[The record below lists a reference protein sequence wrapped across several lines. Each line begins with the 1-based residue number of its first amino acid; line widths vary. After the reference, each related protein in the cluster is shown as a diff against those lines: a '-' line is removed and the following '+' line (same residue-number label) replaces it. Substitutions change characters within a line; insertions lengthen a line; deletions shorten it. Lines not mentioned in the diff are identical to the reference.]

1 MKEFLTSLVEQW
13 KSASG
18 TTRGVVVI
26 ALAAV
31 TASLWWISQSAGQ
44 PHFKLLY
51 SNQDAQHAAAIQNA
65 LAQGGIRYNASQ
77 PPGPF
82 VIWVDEE
89 QYYQAQ
95 NLVALSGALE
105 TSPEG
110 IPVESAGAS
119 QVFQSAGERQQTTMK
134 REWQELEKQLQE
146 LDFVLRARVSTSTP
160 DNSPLRKGAPVTVAV
175 TLALKGHADLS
186 RGQAQTVAKI
196 VRYRFNVP
204 AENVI
209 ISDQSGRSVYDGAAA
224 GELGGAAAS
233 LLEHKARYEGELT
246 ARTNQLLD
254 RVFGSGRSYVVV
266 NSDWTYEERER
277 VKESLDPKN
286 VVTVEKTESKTSTP
300 IAGNNSGGVSG
311 AEPAANEFGS
321 TNPAATAAA
330 QPQAESKTSETKSMT
345 IAGKET
351 EHIRTSTPLLSRLT
365 VSLFLDESLR
375 EKFGKADEIAALE
388 SSIKNAVG
396 FDEKRDV
403 FSSMITPFATVQ
415 RDENGQPVVPPAV
428 EPESAPSPFVE
439 LLLKRGVEIA
449 SALVFLFVLFKAL
462 KSVPR
467 SASKPQQ
474 ALAGGSGGAS
484 VLDEGPIGLDKNDPK
499 YLEMLARRQIEEL
512 VKTEPDK
519 VGTILSRWVSDQE
532 TLART

>member
-1 MKEFLTSLVEQW
+1 MKEFLTSLALQW

-18 TTRGVVVI
+18 ATRGIVVI
-26 ALAAV
+26 ALAAAL
-31 TASLWWISQSAGQ
+31 ASLWWISTTAGA
-44 PHFKLLY
+44 PNFKLLY

-65 LAQGGIRYNASQ
+65 LAQGGIRYQASQ

-82 VIWVDEE
+82 VIWVDEA
-89 QYYQAQ
+89 QFYQAQ

-105 TSPEG
+105 TATEG
-110 IPVESAGAS
+110 ISLDATGAS

-146 LDFVLRARVSTSTP
+146 LDFVQRARVSTSTP
-160 DNSPLRKGAPVTVAV
+160 DSSPLRKSAPVTVAV
-175 TLALKGHADLS
+175 TLQLRGHADLS
-186 RGQAQTVAKI
+186 RAQAQTVAKI

-246 ARTNQLLD
+246 ARTNQLLE

-277 VKESLDPKN
+277 VKEYLDPKN

-300 IAGNNSGGVSG
+300 ISTGTSLSQNV
-311 AEPAANEFGS
+311 PADFGS
-321 TNPAATAAA
+321 TNNGAPAPAPTPAST
-330 QPQAESKTSETKSMT
+330 PESKTSETKSMT

-351 EHIRTSTPLLSRLT
+351 EHIRSTTPLLARLT

-396 FDEKRDV
+396 FDDKRDV

-415 RDENGQPVVPPAV
+415 RDEKGQPVVTPV
-428 EPESAPSPFVE
+428 PEMEAAPSPMME

-462 KSVPR
+462 KGVPKA
-467 SASKPQQ
+467 SARANQD
-474 ALAGGSGGAS
+474 AGGVAI
-484 VLDEGPIGLDKNDPK
+484 DEGPVGLDQNDPK

>member
-1 MKEFLTSLVEQW
+1 MKEFLTSLALQW
-13 KSASG
+13 KSATG
-18 TTRGVVVI
+18 ATRGIVVI

-31 TASLWWISQSAGQ
+31 IASVWWISTTAGQ
-44 PHFKLLY
+44 PNFKLLY

-82 VIWVDEE
+82 VIWVDEA
-89 QYYQAQ
+89 QFYQAQ

-105 TSPEG
+105 TSSEG
-110 IPVESAGAS
+110 ISIDATGAA
-119 QVFQSAGERQQTTMK
+119 QVFQSAGERAQTTMK

-146 LDFVLRARVSTSTP
+146 LDFVQRARVSTSTP
-160 DNSPLRKGAPVTVAV
+160 DSSPLRKSAPVTVAV
-175 TLALKGHADLS
+175 TLALRGHADLS
-186 RGQAQTVAKI
+186 RAQAQTVAKI

-246 ARTNQLLD
+246 ARTNQLLE

-286 VVTVEKTESKTSTP
+286 VVTIEKTESKTSTP
-300 IAGNNSGGVSG
+300 LTNG
-311 AEPAANEFGS
+311 ATSPAPSSTDFGA
-321 TNPAATAAA
+321 TNPNAPATAAA
-330 QPQAESKTSETKSMT
+330 STPESKTSETKSMT
-345 IAGKET
+345 ITGKET
-351 EHIRTSTPLLSRLT
+351 EHIRTTTPLLSRLT

-375 EKFGKADEIAALE
+375 EKFGKAEEIAALE

-396 FDEKRDV
+396 FDDKRDV
-403 FSSMITPFATVQ
+403 FSSMITPFATIA
-415 RDENGQPVVPPAV
+415 RDEKGQPIVAPVA
-428 EPESAPSPFVE
+428 EMESAPSPLME

-462 KSVPR
+462 KSVPK
-467 SASKPQQ
+467 SNAKPSQDF
-474 ALAGGSGGAS
+474 GGLVVA
-484 VLDEGPIGLDKNDPK
+484 EEAPFGLDQKDPK

>member
-1 MKEFLTSLVEQW
+1 MKEFLTSLALQW

-18 TTRGVVVI
+18 ATRGIVAI

-31 TASLWWISQSAGQ
+31 VASLWWISKTAGE
-44 PHFKLLY
+44 PNFKLLY

-65 LAQGGIRYNASQ
+65 LAQGGIRYSASQ

-82 VIWVDEE
+82 VIWVDEA
-89 QYYQAQ
+89 QFYQAQ

-105 TSPEG
+105 TSAEG
-110 IPVESAGAS
+110 ISIDATGAS

-146 LDFVLRARVSTSTP
+146 LDFVQRARVSTSTP
-160 DNSPLRKGAPVTVAV
+160 DTSPLRKSAPVTVAV
-175 TLALKGHADLS
+175 TLQLRGHADLS
-186 RGQAQTVAKI
+186 RAQAQTVAKI

-246 ARTNQLLD
+246 ARTNQLLE
-254 RVFGSGRSYVVV
+254 RVFGAGRSYVVV

-277 VKESLDPKN
+277 VKESIDPKS
-286 VVTVEKTESKTSTP
+286 VVMVEKSESKTSTP
-300 IAGNNSGGVSG
+300 IATASSASQNVPANDFG
-311 AEPAANEFGS
+311 A
-321 TNPAATAAA
+321 TNAPGTPTAPVATNT
-330 QPQAESKTSETKSMT
+330 PESKTSETKST
-345 IAGKET
+345 SIAGKET
-351 EHIRTSTPLLSRLT
+351 EHVRTSTPLLSRLT

-375 EKFGKADEIAALE
+375 EKFGKAEEIAALE
-388 SSIKNAVG
+388 ASIKNAVG
-396 FDEKRDV
+396 FDDKRDV

-415 RDENGQPVVPPAV
+415 RDEKGQPVVPPAP
-428 EPESAPSPFVE
+428 EMESAPSPMME

-462 KSVPR
+462 KGVPKTAAR
-467 SASKPQQ
+467 ANQD
-474 ALAGGSGGAS
+474 AGGAAIE
-484 VLDEGPIGLDKNDPK
+484 EGPVGLDQNDPK